1 MSSLG
6 DILLVE
12 NDDQIRT
19 FLAETLG
26 EEGYT
31 VRSASDRTAM
41 HLALATQ
48 LPNLVLCDI
57 DLDRGPSPALIDDMR
72 AIHGAAVPLVFLTT
86 DLWTAQSL
94 AGQGL
99 TCCLLKPF
107 DLDDLLT
114 SVATHIRSY
123 VPGNGVTLYERA
135 VGI

>member
-6 DILLVE
+6 DILIVE
-12 NDDQIRT
+12 NDDQIRI

-48 LPNLVLCDI
+48 LPKLVICDI
-57 DLDRGPSPALIDDMR
+57 DLDRGPSPALISDVSALHDEV
-72 AIHGAAVPLVFLTT
+72 VPLLLLTT
-86 DLWTAQSL
+86 NLWTARSL

-114 SVATHIRSY
+114 SVATRICSHDPSAAA
-123 VPGNGVTLYERA
+123 PLSEPS